1 MLKLIKKTTTI
12 SLVSILLIQMVY
24 STMEP
29 KIAMAATATDN
40 VVVTLVVGSGI
51 TITTPGDVTMSPAIG
66 MTSDTSIGS
75 VVWNVE
81 SNNANGYSL
90 GVKASASPALVSAG
104 GSFADYTETSAGAP
118 ELWSIDVGT
127 KEFGYSAFGSNINTT
142 TWGTGANCGTGGAPS
157 TTLKYIGF
165 ETTDKIVAQ
174 QSGATGSSGVDST
187 VCFAAEQNDVYA
199 PSGTYT
205 ATITATATEL

>member
-12 SLVSILLIQMVY
+12 SIISILLLQMVY
-24 STMEP
+24 STIEP
-29 KIAMAATATDN
+29 QVVIAATDADD
-40 VVVTLVVGSGI
+40 VVVTLIVGSGI
-51 TITTPGDVTMSPAIG
+51 TISTPGNVTMSPAIG

-104 GSFADYTETSAGAP
+104 GSFADYTEGTAGAP
-118 ELWSIDVGT
+118 ELWSITTGT
-127 KEFGYSAFGSNINTT
+127 KEFGYSAFGSNINNT
-142 TWGTGANCGTGGAPS
+142 TWGSGSDCGTGGAPS

-165 ETTDKIVAQ
+165 ETTDKVVAQ

-187 VCFAAEQNDVYA
+187 VCFAAEQSDVYA